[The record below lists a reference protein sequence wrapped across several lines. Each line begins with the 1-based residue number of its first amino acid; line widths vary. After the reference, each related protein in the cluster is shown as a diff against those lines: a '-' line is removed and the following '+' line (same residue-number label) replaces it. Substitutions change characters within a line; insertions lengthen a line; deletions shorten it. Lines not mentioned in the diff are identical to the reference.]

1 MNIFPIL
8 PGRNRCLAYGPRR
21 EKDKDSEKEKDS
33 EEFSASLGDILP
45 NCILEPFSQEGVPI
59 LHQRLEFGTSL
70 ELESRVGL
78 SSQFRAWSGARG
90 RDPNPAL
97 GKETFHG
104 SLGDWRPS

>member
-45 NCILEPFSQEGVPI
+45 NCILEPFSQEGVPT
-59 LHQRLEFGTSL
+59 L
-70 ELESRVGL
+70 
-78 SSQFRAWSGARG
+78 
-90 RDPNPAL
+90 N
-97 GKETFHG
+97 
-104 SLGDWRPS
+104 